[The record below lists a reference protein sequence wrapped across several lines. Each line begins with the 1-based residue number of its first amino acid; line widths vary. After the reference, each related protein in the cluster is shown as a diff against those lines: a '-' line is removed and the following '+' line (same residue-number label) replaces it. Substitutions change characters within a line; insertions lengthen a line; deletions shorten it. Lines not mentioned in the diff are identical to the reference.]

1 MLSLL
6 TLQFTFVQ
14 TGSSWTQFSLSFD
27 FFPLKKYIVM
37 TVCLAFSLLQV
48 LRLVL
53 LAKILCQETR
63 TIDFMDHKR
72 KNMSSSF
79 TLPSPVFLW
88 WEDKVCLCL
97 PPLILLS
104 FSSHSLFILL
114 LFSSHSV
121 CFSRYEDIS
130 DERRENSELE
140 MRIEMQ
146 GRCRFLTI
154 SVHNVNRYFV
164 RETRNGLEA
173 KSKSIPFFT
182 SSSKKSK

>member
-48 LRLVL
+48 LHLVL

-130 DERRENSELE
+130 DERREEKRE
-140 MRIEMQ
+140 QRIGDE
-146 GRCRFLTI
+146 
-154 SVHNVNRYFV
+154 NRNA
-164 RETRNGLEA
+164 RQM
-173 KSKSIPFFT
+173 
-182 SSSKKSK
+182 